1 MTTKQRSRRWK
12 KSRSTRTKCHQ
23 CEGASAPVSMNQP
36 QGHPPLEPRRAGSWL
51 VRFGRQRIRHG
62 EESVCIPGRRRANFI
77 SSLKLPE
84 VTSMSASR
92 LNPWKV
98 RSFPS
103 VPVCN
108 GKWLQHQDQK
118 MTDDL
123 AMNTQNVRHGTLIFE
138 RTCNAPLERV
148 FVAFADVNERLR
160 WGAPSDK
167 TAFIYDE
174 ADFREGGKD
183 VFRCGTKS
191 NPQYL
196 GVNDVPRHCS
206 ESANCIQ

>member
-1 MTTKQRSRRWK
+1 
-12 KSRSTRTKCHQ
+12 
-23 CEGASAPVSMNQP
+23 
-36 QGHPPLEPRRAGSWL
+36 
-51 VRFGRQRIRHG
+51 
-62 EESVCIPGRRRANFI
+62 
-77 SSLKLPE
+77 
-84 VTSMSASR
+84 MSASR

-196 GVNDVPRHCS
+196 GVTTYHDIVPNRRIVSS
-206 ESANCIQ
+206 EIVETNGTKLMVSLSTTIFEPEAEGTRIEVTTQITSFGGEDMIHGTKAGTNASLDNLVKHMQQG